1 MKQRNAVRKSG
12 LAKVPLTLRVRS
24 KHHAEHDGYYG
35 WRRAFTLVELLVVI
49 TIIAMLVAILL
60 PAVQRVRV
68 AARATQSK
76 NNLAQMGKAMKHYEG
91 QGQGNL
97 KQADWLNK
105 LAPFLDGSTDVFL
118 DPSDEDGMPSYALT
132 NKVVKFGSN
141 DTDKIAIIES
151 DEATI
156 TIANTNCT
164 GGSATITNGPAA
176 RHSGTVNA
184 LLYGGSVRTF
194 EPAVISLADSSSEP
208 LAIWW
213 LPYSEHGMV
222 CGTVVVID
230 NPGTLPSPSGTDPDP
245 TIDPDSSSPAPDP
258 GDTDPA
264 PSPDPSLYC
273 STAAPPQIPGPT
285 CSGTPAYDLD
295 SGYPQTAQMWIRTY
309 GSCGN
314 NVGALRTFNPY
325 NNNRVL
331 LVPHTCDVYSLIYSD
346 QDYGP
351 TTVGDDLEI
360 LVTPQADGSLSLESI
375 WLTSSGS
382 YTLYDGNPNSGG
394 QAIAGLTRMAGECC
408 EGPWCLGRIGRR
420 AYDDFYSNC
429 NPEWIQNLVPGAAG
443 TLPPAP

>member
-1 MKQRNAVRKSG
+1 MKQRI
-12 LAKVPLTLRVRS
+12 
-24 KHHAEHDGYYG
+24 
-35 WRRAFTLVELLVVI
+35 AFTLVELLVVI

-105 LAPFLDGSTDVFL
+105 LAPYLDGSADVFL

-132 NKVVKFGSN
+132 NKVVKFGSD

-164 GGSATITNGPAA
+164 GGSATITNGPVA

-194 EPAVISLADSSSEP
+194 EPAVIDLADTSSEP

-213 LPYSEHGMV
+213 LPYGEHGMV

-230 NPGTLPSPSGTDPDP
+230 NPGTLPGPGGSDPEI
-245 TIDPDSSSPAPDP
+245 TL
-258 GDTDPA
+258 T
-264 PSPDPSLYC
+264 
-273 STAAPPQIPGPT
+273 PGPT
-285 CSGTPAYDLD
+285 SEPSGPKVPSGPEGCLEPNGVAWTSGTVNVSDELPPSLDWGKVESDDYFQLYIEQCGYTLPGDVIVDWTPTGVEQVFNGNISCDLTPGTIPA
-295 SGYPQTAQMWIRTY
+295 GT
-309 GSCGN
+309 
-314 NVGALRTFNPY
+314 V
-325 NNNRVL
+325 V
-331 LVPHTCDVYSLIYSD
+331 DVYFVHFDTVTEQLILSGEIQFTRPVLGMILPRGTDFATTDASLGGPNTTYPSTGSRGFECALNNGGETLILSADAKNIYLELIVSWSID
-346 QDYGP
+346 Q
-351 TTVGDDLEI
+351 
-360 LVTPQADGSLSLESI
+360 A
-375 WLTSSGS
+375 
-382 YTLYDGNPNSGG
+382 
-394 QAIAGLTRMAGECC
+394 
-408 EGPWCLGRIGRR
+408 RIIV
-420 AYDDFYSNC
+420 AH
-429 NPEWIQNLVPGAAG
+429 E
-443 TLPPAP
+443 